1 MIGAAAKA
9 VGARTMSSRPRGP
22 GTEREKKTEAMQVNE
37 TLADGLKHEF
47 RVVVPA
53 SDLDA
58 KVNAR
63 LDDLKTRVRI
73 NGFRPGKVPV
83 SHLKKV
89 YGRSVMAETID
100 QVVRETNSQIFTE
113 RGFKLAT
120 EPKVTL
126 PSEEKA
132 VDELLAGKAD
142 LDYSVAIEV
151 IPAITLSDFKAIKIE
166 KPVVDVTDADVDEAV
181 MKFAEQNRDF
191 APKDEGAKAEK
202 GDRVTV
208 SFVGKIDGVP
218 FEGGKSDNVP
228 VPIGSNTFIPGFED
242 QLIGMGAGDSRV
254 LKVTFPPNYGN
265 AELAGKEAEFETT
278 ASLVE
283 APRPVA
289 INDEL
294 AKTLGLESLEK
305 FKEAVSARI
314 RGEFDAASRTR
325 VKRQLLDQLDTAH
338 QFEAPPS
345 LIDEEFAGM
354 WQSILDE
361 MKSTGKTFETE
372 NTTEDAAKEQY
383 RKIADRRVRLGLV
396 LAEIGESNKITVT
409 DEEVSR
415 ALVERARQFPGQ
427 EKQVWDYYRNN
438 PQAVAQIRAPIFE
451 DKVIDFILEL
461 AQVTEKKISR
471 EELLKD
477 DEEEETV

>member
-1 MIGAAAKA
+1 MIGATARA
-9 VGARTMSSRPRGP
+9 VGARTMSSRSP

-83 SHLKKV
+83 AHLKKV

-126 PSEEKA
+126 PSEEKE
-132 VDELLAGKAD
+132 VDQLLAGKTD

-151 IPAITLSDFKAIKIE
+151 IPAITLSDFSAIKIE
-166 KPVVDVTDADVDEAV
+166 KPVVDVSEADVDEAV

-191 APKDEGAKAEK
+191 EPKGEGAKAEK

-242 QLIGMGAGDSRV
+242 QLIGMGAGDSRL

-265 AELAGKEAEFETT
+265 ADLAGKEAEFDTT
-278 ASLVE
+278 ASLIE

-294 AKTLGLESLEK
+294 AKTLGLDSLEK

-325 VKRQLLDQLDTAH
+325 VKRQLLDQLDAAH

-354 WQSILDE
+354 WRSILEE
-361 MKSTGKTFETE
+361 MNATGKTFETE

-396 LAEIGESNKITVT
+396 LAEIGEKNKITVT

-415 ALVERARQFPGQ
+415 AMVERARQFPGQ

-438 PQAVAQIRAPIFE
+438 PQALAQIRAPIFE

-461 AQVTEKKISR
+461 AQVSEKKIGR
-471 EELLKD
+471 DELLKD
-477 DEEEETV
+477 DEEDTL